1 MLQTLSIKN
10 FAIIEELSVDF
21 GEGLNI
27 FTGETGVGKS
37 IIIGALE
44 LLLGGKAKKS
54 FVRSGSNS
62 CEVSALFQADKIPTL
77 KRLLTKSGLSEDED
91 ASLLLKRTV
100 SADGKSR
107 CFANGQVITLKILE
121 DIGKQLIDIHGQHE
135 HQALLDTSI
144 QRELLDD
151 FGGLSVLAREV
162 SQKYSELKQLENQL
176 EEIESLQSK
185 RLQQIDL
192 YQFQV
197 REIEEANLKI
207 TEEEEIKKE
216 LLRLDNAEKLFTLS
230 QKAHQT
236 LYESEG
242 SLSER
247 IAEVKK
253 NIVELARIDERLKD
267 LVGQVEAARTQ
278 IEEISRTVGKYTEET
293 VFDPARQKEL
303 NQRLDLIG
311 NLERKYGN
319 TISEILQYKK
329 RINTELNKLVNY
341 QESGEKLK
349 ERISRTRSFLFKKAQ
364 LLSQKRKATARRLQS
379 LLEKELKQVGME
391 RTKFEVNLA
400 PTEISST
407 GREQVKFFI
416 SPNPGEP
423 LRRLEQIASGGEL
436 SRVMLTL
443 KTILARADRIPVLI
457 FDEIDVGIGGKIA
470 EVVGKKLR
478 GLTDFHQVIC
488 VTHLPQIAAFGQSH
502 FYVTKQTRGGRTRT
516 SVKLMG
522 APERV
527 KEIARMV
534 GGEKLTPS
542 AIKHAEELLKST
554 QEKILPRKHRK
565 NRGTEKIIK

>member
-77 KRLLTKSGLSEDED
+77 KRLLTKSGLSENED

-135 HQALLDTSI
+135 HQALLNTSI

-207 TEEEEIKKE
+207 TEEEEIRKE
-216 LLRLDNAEKLFTLS
+216 LLRLDNAEKLSTLS

-267 LVGQVEAARTQ
+267 LVGQVEVARTQ
-278 IEEISRTVGKYTEET
+278 IEEISHTVGKYTEET

-319 TISEILQYKK
+319 TISEVLQYKDQ
-329 RINTELNKLVNY
+329 ISTELNKLVNY
-341 QESGEKLK
+341 QESGEKLREK
-349 ERISRTRSFLFKKAQ
+349 ISRTRSFLFKKAQ
-364 LLSQKRKATARRLQS
+364 LLSQKRKATVDKLQT

-391 RTKFEVNLA
+391 RTKFAVNLA

-478 GLTDFHQVIC
+478 GLVDFHQVIC

-516 SVKLMG
+516 SVKLLG

-534 GGEKLTPS
+534 GGEKLTLS
-542 AIKHAEELLKST
+542 AIKHAEELLKSV
-554 QEKILPRKHRK
+554 QK
-565 NRGTEKIIK
+565 